1 MKDVKMFKKNLRRF
15 VQRQLAVPRSSVVQ
29 VAGASPIDG
38 DVTETMIVE
47 TCQMKLDVVSGF
59 QLLVQSKFSVSL
71 HISRCGT
78 DKDVVHEKF
87 WRK

>member
-29 VAGASPIDG
+29 VAGALPIDG

-59 QLLVQSKFSVSL
+59 QLVEQSKFSVSL
-71 HISRCGT
+71 HTS
-78 DKDVVHEKF
+78 
-87 WRK
+87 

>member
-1 MKDVKMFKKNLRRF
+1 MKGVRMFKKNLRLF

-29 VAGASPIDG
+29 VVGASPIDG